1 MKPLCYISSPGGFIE
16 SNLEF
21 HRMIYHR
28 LLQDGHVTPIA
39 PLLPMMIPDI
49 QGWFPERK
57 WIDYDLEILW
67 HCDVMLMVSATPE
80 ALKNSNGCKEELDFC
95 FDNNIHVMT
104 SVRALYKWLER
115 KGEKM
120 TLKEA
125 IAARKKKKRGKEVKS
140 RPRLGTDSAVIWE
153 FLDEQGDTLRRW
165 VVARALKIGI
175 TEACAAKALQRW
187 RQYHGK

>member
-104 SVRALYKWLER
+104 SVRALYKWLETDWYDIPPTSENQDEYFSATMR
-115 KGEKM
+115 HLIAGDYAAVACNAMILWHLSREEK
-120 TLKEA
+120 K
-125 IAARKKKKRGKEVKS
+125 
-140 RPRLGTDSAVIWE
+140 
-153 FLDEQGDTLRRW
+153 Q
-165 VVARALKIGI
+165 
-175 TEACAAKALQRW
+175 
-187 RQYHGK
+187 